1 MSIGKLNKI
10 CKIEAIKIEIENHIS
25 FGYQPGDTEDFTT
38 AEILRK
44 CGKVIDN

>member
-1 MSIGKLNKI
+1 ME
-10 CKIEAIKIEIENHIS
+10 IEAIKIEIKKL
-25 FGYQPGDTEDFTT
+25 YQQWKVVPGDIEDFTT